1 VYRTITG
8 GRQDHERAYY
18 FSHGG
23 THAVIKGDW
32 KAFRRRNRPWQ
43 LYNTAKDKTEMTN
56 LAAEMPEKVK
66 QLADLWEARFGTKD
80 GK

>member
-1 VYRTITG
+1 
-8 GRQDHERAYY
+8 
-18 FSHGG
+18 
-23 THAVIKGDW
+23 
-32 KAFRRRNRPWQ
+32 